1 MPTPSQG
8 LLSANKRPFEPNKA
22 GPVAT
27 GGKLAFSLKK
37 AKVAVAP
44 VFADG
49 EEEEEDTADVEWE
62 EPAKRQRSAQAD
74 AREVAGLAGA
84 VGNHLFIYVL
94 LLLTCLVLSP
104 LLDFFF
110 GVLTSKHVLIILHAI
125 TADKNGSWQLIAIH
139 TGGETDQLTL

>member
-44 VFADG
+44 VFAAG
-49 EEEEEDTADVEWE
+49 EEEEDTADVERE

-74 AREVAGLAGA
+74 AREVA

-104 LLDFFF
+104 LVDFFFF

>member
-104 LLDFFF
+104 LVDFFF
-110 GVLTSKHVLIILHAI
+110 WCSNIQTCPDN
-125 TADKNGSWQLIAIH
+125 TACNYS
-139 TGGETDQLTL
+139 

>member
-44 VFADG
+44 VFAAG
-49 EEEEEDTADVEWE
+49 EEEEDTADVERE

-74 AREVAGLAGA
+74 AREVA

>member
-1 MPTPSQG
+1 M
-8 LLSANKRPFEPNKA
+8 RRDPFYRHF
-22 GPVAT
+22 T
-27 GGKLAFSLKK
+27 SLNT
-37 AKVAVAP
+37 AV
-44 VFADG
+44 
-49 EEEEEDTADVEWE
+49 ERE

-74 AREVAGLAGA
+74 AREVA

>member
-8 LLSANKRPFEPNKA
+8 FLSANKRPFEPNKA

-49 EEEEEDTADVEWE
+49 EEEDDTADVERE

-74 AREVAGLAGA
+74 AREVA

>member
-44 VFADG
+44 VFAAG
-49 EEEEEDTADVEWE
+49 EEEEDTADVERE

-104 LLDFFF
+104 LVDFFF

>member
-44 VFADG
+44 VFAAG
-49 EEEEEDTADVEWE
+49 EEEEDTADVERE